1 MDLKTLQNITSTLTG
16 FEMEPED
23 FEDALKLAN
32 AIEASVISN
41 LNAVADRLAPSLRH
55 AFEHLD
61 RAHRMHAAV
70 VAWRDKHKLVQ
81 GGELTGAQV
90 MEVVVQVMQIVGWY
104 QKPVPAL
111 ATRPLNEEE
120 AAALADF
127 EATRRASLE
136 AEGNTGLKP

>member
-1 MDLKTLQNITSTLTG
+1 MDIKTLQKLTSEVSG
-16 FEMEPED
+16 FELEPAD
-23 FEDALKLAN
+23 FEQALKIAN
-32 AIEASVISN
+32 AIEANVISN
-41 LNAVADRLAPSLRH
+41 LNTVADRLAPSLRF

-81 GGELTGAQV
+81 GGELTGAQI
-90 MEVVVQVMQIVGWY
+90 MEVIVHIMSIVGWY
-104 QKPVPAL
+104 QKPAPAL

-127 EATRRASLE
+127 EAARRAAFE
-136 AEGNTGLKP
+136 AEGNTGLKS